1 MNNAINEDPKLARE
15 FREEKSKFEKKL
27 KKVVEI

>member
-15 FREEKSKFEKKL
+15 FREEKSKFEKNL
-27 KKVVEI
+27 KKKAK